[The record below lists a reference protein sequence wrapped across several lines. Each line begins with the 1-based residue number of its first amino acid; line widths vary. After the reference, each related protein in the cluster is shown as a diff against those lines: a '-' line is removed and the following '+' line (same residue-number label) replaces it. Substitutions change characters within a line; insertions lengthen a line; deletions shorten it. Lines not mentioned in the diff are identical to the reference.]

1 MGFKKDTGIY
11 HWKKDL
17 LEEILLSKTD
27 SQGSGRGTDRQ
38 SRKWQGDR
46 QTVKE
51 VAGTLQRGQAVVVPD
66 KDQKPLFLIIIH
78 DHWLNCKTDILFP
91 VLGFLLSYSIS
102 IEWRLAHQ
110 TSNMSSV
117 SLIFRTLYL
126 SAKT

>member
-1 MGFKKDTGIY
+1 MEEGFIRRDITV
-11 HWKKDL
+11 
-17 LEEILLSKTD
+17 E
-27 SQGSGRGTDRQ
+27 DRQ

-51 VAGTLQRGQAVVVPD
+51 VARGQTAKEVAGTLQRGQAIVVPD
-66 KDQKPLFLIIIH
+66 KDQKLLFLIIIH
-78 DHWLNCKTDILFP
+78 DHWLNCKIDILFP

-117 SLIFRTLYL
+117 SLIFRTLYV